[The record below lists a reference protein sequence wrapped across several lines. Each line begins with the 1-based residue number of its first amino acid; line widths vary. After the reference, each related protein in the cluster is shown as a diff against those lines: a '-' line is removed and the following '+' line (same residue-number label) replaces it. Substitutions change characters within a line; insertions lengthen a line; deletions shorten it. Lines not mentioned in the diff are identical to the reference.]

1 MFQKTLFT
9 EHLRVIA
16 HANSSVPTKVL
27 STDHTLFVFLS
38 FFLVITDNCSYGSLF
53 RKCIKIKILLFTRI
67 YSKINMNVA
76 KTILRQQ

>member
-53 RKCIKIKILLFTRI
+53 RKYKNKDSTVYKNLF
-67 YSKINMNVA
+67 KN
-76 KTILRQQ
+76 